1 MSPGALLPHGR
12 VIVGEMRCGAI
23 PIRLVH
29 ALEVGGAV
37 LVQFAQ
43 CLSNNVHMAIGIDA
57 AGNGNP
63 NQIDFG
69 IVNHALLIL
78 IRKCGCAQFRNTDTG
93 LHVKVCRQTQ
103 SGEVSRINI
112 RIKFP
117 GVNIYT
123 VPAHRADI
131 GNAELIQTLTEILHL
146 ADTPFR

>member
-1 MSPGALLPHGR
+1 MPQGNSRCMSPGALLPHGR
-12 VIVGEMRCGAI
+12 VIAGEMRCGAI

-78 IRKCGCAQFRNTDTG
+78 I
-93 LHVKVCRQTQ
+93 
-103 SGEVSRINI
+103 IN
-112 RIKFP
+112 
-117 GVNIYT
+117 
-123 VPAHRADI
+123 ADAP
-131 GNAELIQTLTEILHL
+131 NSETR
-146 ADTPFR
+146 TPDFM